1 MVLADAN
8 EPDGLRKPAIDLGAG
23 HSSGRETLSGR
34 VIAAMKSE
42 SLLSETVGV
51 NYLNTNWPPALKE
64 SGAWPLE
71 GLRQSF
77 LNGALTRLLDPD
89 SVLRGKIAEFV
100 GRGDFGLASGAR
112 PDGTYERLWHTE
124 SLSSDE
130 VTFGA
135 DVFLL
140 MRAKARSLKEATR
153 AEGPVRG
160 EKGVTGGPSTEAPPE
175 ERPKPGQ
182 EPEAGPRTKT
192 IRLVGTVPPELWNR
206 LGNKVLVKLRPGVDL
221 KVGID
226 LCVTFEA
233 DMAESVESDLRQI
246 LADLGLGHALRIEEQ

>member
-1 MVLADAN
+1 
-8 EPDGLRKPAIDLGAG
+8 
-23 HSSGRETLSGR
+23 
-34 VIAAMKSE
+34 VIAALKSE

-51 NYLNTNWPPALKE
+51 NLLNTNWPPALKE

-112 PDGTYERLWHTE
+112 PDGTYERLWHAE
-124 SLSSDE
+124 PLPADE

-135 DVFLL
+135 DVFLVA
-140 MRAKARSLKEATR
+140 RAKARCLREATK
-153 AEGPVRG
+153 AEGVPVG
-160 EKGVTGGPSTEAPPE
+160 GKGPAGGPTAEAPPE
-175 ERPKPGQ
+175 ERPRPRP
-182 EPEAGPRTKT
+182 EPETKPKTRT

-206 LGNKVLVKLRPGVDL
+206 LGNKVLVKLRSGADLKIGVDL
-221 KVGID
+221 S
-226 LCVTFEA
+226 VTFEA
-233 DMAESVESDLRQI
+233 DMAEGVESDLRQV
-246 LADLGLGHALRIEEQ
+246 LADLGLGQSLRIEGQ